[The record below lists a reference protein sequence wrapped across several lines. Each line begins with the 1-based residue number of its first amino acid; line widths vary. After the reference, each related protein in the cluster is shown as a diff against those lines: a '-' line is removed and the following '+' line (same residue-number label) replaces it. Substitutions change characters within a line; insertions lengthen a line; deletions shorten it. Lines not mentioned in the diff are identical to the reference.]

1 MLEQTLIPV
10 VDPSPLPAP
19 YWVFK
24 LLLNLTFF
32 LHILAMNLL
41 LGSGI
46 LALLAKWKSNTSE
59 YSERLFYEISRMLPS
74 ILPATITLGV
84 APLLFVQVLYGQFF
98 YTSSIIVG
106 WPWFLVLGLLTAA
119 YYGFYYASFRKRE
132 HSNRAAWAVSISLL
146 LTTLVGF
153 IYSNNMTLSLTPGR
167 WSSKY
172 FSSPAG
178 WSLNL
183 DERTLIPRFLHFFV
197 AAIAVGG
204 LLIAFKGLLR
214 LKEEKDYAR
223 YLIRFGAKAFMYA
236 TMTQFLVGIW
246 FLGVLPSAQRMLF
259 MGNNYLDTGL
269 LTLAIVGAIGTI
281 VLISGAL
288 HCENPVPGLYSG
300 TALTILVVGLM
311 IVSRDMLRDAYLQ
324 PYLLSSPARIQW
336 EVFPLFLLVFLA
348 GLFVWLVMMKRYPF
362 LQKKSQQEP
371 VTAGAGT
378 QKSSRV
384 M

>member
-1 MLEQTLIPV
+1 MLEQILIPV
-10 VDPSPLPAP
+10 ADPSPLPAP

-32 LHILAMNLL
+32 LHILAMNVL
-41 LGSGI
+41 LGGGL
-46 LALLAKWKSNTSE
+46 LALLAKWKSNTSA

-74 ILPATITLGV
+74 ILPTTITLGV

-106 WPWFLVLGLLTAA
+106 WSWFLVLGLLTVA
-119 YYGFYYASFRKRE
+119 YYGFYYASFRKRAQ
-132 HSNRAAWAVSISLL
+132 SDRAAWAVSISLL
-146 LTTLVGF
+146 LITAIGF

-167 WSSKY
+167 WGSKY

-178 WSLNL
+178 WSLNI
-183 DERTLIPRFLHFFV
+183 DEGTLVPRFLHFFV

-204 LLIAFKGLLR
+204 LLIAVKGLLR
-214 LKEEKDYAR
+214 LKAEKDYAR

-246 FLGVLPSAQRMLF
+246 FLGALPGAQRMLF
-259 MGNNYLDTGL
+259 MGNNYLATAL
-269 LTLAIVGAIGTI
+269 FALAVVGAIGTI

-300 TALTILVVGLM
+300 TALTVLVVALM
-311 IVSRDMLRDAYLQ
+311 VISRDTLRDAYLQ
-324 PYLLSSPARIQW
+324 PYLLASPTRIQW

-348 GLFVWLVMMKRYPF
+348 GLFVWLIMMKRYPF
-362 LQKKSQQEP
+362 LQQKPLQEQ
-371 VTAGAGT
+371 VIAGEGIK
-378 QKSSRV
+378 KSSRV

>member
-10 VDPSPLPAP
+10 PDPNSLPAP

-32 LHILAMNLL
+32 LHVLAMNFL
-41 LGSGI
+41 LGSGL
-46 LALLAKWKSNTSE
+46 LALLAKWKSGTNE
-59 YSERLFYEISRMLPS
+59 HAQRLFYEISRMLPS

-84 APLLFVQVLYGQFF
+84 APLLFVQVLYGRFF
-98 YTSSIIVG
+98 YTSSVIVG

-119 YYGFYYASFRKRE
+119 YYGLYYASFRKRQ
-132 HSNRAAWAVSISLL
+132 HSSRAARAVAISLL
-146 LTTLVGF
+146 MIVAIGF
-153 IYSNNMTLSLTPGR
+153 IYSNNMTLLLTPER
-167 WSSKY
+167 WGSKY

-178 WSLNL
+178 WNLNL
-183 DERTLIPRFLHFFV
+183 GEGTLIPRFLHFFI

-223 YLIRFGAKAFMYA
+223 YVLRFGAKAFMYA

-246 FLGVLPSAQRMLF
+246 FFGVLPGAQRMLF
-259 MGNNYLDTGL
+259 MGNSYIATVV
-269 LTLAIVGAIGTI
+269 LALAVIAAIGTI
-281 VLISGAL
+281 ILVSGAL

-300 TALTILVVGLM
+300 TALTILVVALM
-311 IVSRDMLRDAYLQ
+311 VISRDMLRDAYLQ
-324 PYLLSSPARIQW
+324 PYLATSPTLIQW

-348 GLFVWLVMMKRYPF
+348 GLFVWLIMLKRYPF
-362 LQKKSQQEP
+362 RQTPVSEP
-371 VTAGAGT
+371 VTAGA

-384 M
+384 V